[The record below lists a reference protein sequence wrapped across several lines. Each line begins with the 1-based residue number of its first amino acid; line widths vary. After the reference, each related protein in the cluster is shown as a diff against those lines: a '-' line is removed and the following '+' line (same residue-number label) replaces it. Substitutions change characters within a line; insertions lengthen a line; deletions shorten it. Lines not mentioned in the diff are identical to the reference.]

1 MQTNTT
7 PTLLQAIRQDPD
19 TGLRWAMRDYAAL
32 VRGIARRILP
42 GHDRD
47 IEECTADVFVA
58 LWRNAARLEAT
69 GTPVQAWLIVTARNT
84 AINRYR
90 ALQRHDTLPLTDELA
105 ATIADLPADPAG
117 DAADEL
123 AVLVAALEPPDR
135 EIFLRKYYLM
145 QSSREIA
152 AALDGRWKLNFTA
165 SSGDT
170 ANRIGTVSEPEV
182 NGYTLSSVIAAPG
195 ETRVTVQLSADAPEG
210 ATLQLFSADGQ
221 KLQCA
226 SSRPSADSSTVS
238 YDFDAAP
245 ADAAGLTVKLVDKNT
260 DPLVELARWDV
271 SLPTE

>member
-42 GHDRD
+42 GHDRA

-69 GTPVQAWLIVTARNT
+69 G
-84 AINRYR
+84 
-90 ALQRHDTLPLTDELA
+90 TDELA

-152 AALDGRWKLNFTA
+152 AALDLRVSTVNTRLSRGRDRL
-165 SSGDT
+165 
-170 ANRIGTVSEPEV
+170 RRQLQER
-182 NGYTLSSVIAAPG
+182 GYTHG
-195 ETRVTVQLSADAPEG
+195 
-210 ATLQLFSADGQ
+210 
-221 KLQCA
+221 
-226 SSRPSADSSTVS
+226 
-238 YDFDAAP
+238 
-245 ADAAGLTVKLVDKNT
+245 
-260 DPLVELARWDV
+260 
-271 SLPTE
+271 

>member
-1 MQTNTT
+1 MQINTT

-69 GTPVQAWLIVTARNT
+69 GTPVRAWLIVTARNT

-152 AALDGRWKLNFTA
+152 AALDLRVSTVNTRLSRGRDRL
-165 SSGDT
+165 
-170 ANRIGTVSEPEV
+170 
-182 NGYTLSSVIAAPG
+182 
-195 ETRVTVQLSADAPEG
+195 ADAVLAKVHAESGEAPRKKSLHRAKSAKRRRVPVWGRALAGVAACMEVKSDLK
-210 ATLQLFSADGQ
+210 TL
-221 KLQCA
+221 KH
-226 SSRPSADSSTVS
+226 
-238 YDFDAAP
+238 
-245 ADAAGLTVKLVDKNT
+245 
-260 DPLVELARWDV
+260 
-271 SLPTE
+271 

>member
-1 MQTNTT
+1 MQINTT

-32 VRGIARRILP
+32 VR
-42 GHDRD
+42 
-47 IEECTADVFVA
+47 
-58 LWRNAARLEAT
+58 
-69 GTPVQAWLIVTARNT
+69 AWLIVTARNT

-152 AALDGRWKLNFTA
+152 AALDLRVSTVNTRLSRGRDRL
-165 SSGDT
+165 
-170 ANRIGTVSEPEV
+170 RRQLQER
-182 NGYTLSSVIAAPG
+182 GYTHG
-195 ETRVTVQLSADAPEG
+195 
-210 ATLQLFSADGQ
+210 
-221 KLQCA
+221 
-226 SSRPSADSSTVS
+226 
-238 YDFDAAP
+238 
-245 ADAAGLTVKLVDKNT
+245 
-260 DPLVELARWDV
+260 
-271 SLPTE
+271 